1 MNLDKF
7 GNFIKELRKEKELK
21 QEELADELNVH
32 RTTVVKWEQGKS
44 LPLNDTLV
52 ILSKYFN
59 VTVDELLAGGRIN
72 DEATIE
78 EKNKVTLSL
87 LKSRRKSI
95 RISMYFAIITF
106 ILFIIFLIY
115 YFFTTY
121 NSIHVYLLSGY
132 NDNIKT
138 KQSLL
143 IVSNDKVYLRIGN
156 IFNNANELVEV
167 KNISLYVDEEYNTK
181 LLFNGDPNE
190 LLIEYR
196 DNLEIF
202 NINKLKKKY
211 DNLYLIVEY
220 DNKEEIIK
228 LEAVKD
234 FENKSLI
241 QLLFRNTNENYAENN
256 FEIKLSDKFVYD
268 DATDAYK
275 LKDGNVEIECFYNNG
290 FCMAFIFNKNEEIQ
304 YKFDNYF
311 HTLDYQLIKNKS
323 TIKYNHLY
331 LNEKLNNKS
340 KKIYKDFKEKILDK
354 YLS

>member
-1 MNLDKF
+1 MNLEKF
-7 GNFIKELRKEKELK
+7 GNFIKELRKEKGLK
-21 QEELADELNVH
+21 QEELAEELNVH

-156 IFNNANELVEV
+156 IYNNANELVEV
-167 KNISLYVDEEYNTK
+167 KSISLYVDEEYNTK

-190 LLIEYR
+190 LLIEKR
-196 DNLEIF
+196 KNMEIF
-202 NINKLKKKY
+202 YINKLKKRY
-211 DNLYLIVEY
+211 NNLYLIVEY

-241 QLLFRNTNENYAENN
+241 QLLFRNTNENYIENN

-275 LKDGNVEIECFYNNG
+275 LKDGNVEIECFDDSFICRVFVENNKTIIKYEFDRYANRLYYQIVEDNLIIKKINIG
-290 FCMAFIFNKNEEIQ
+290 FNSKLNKNEQ
-304 YKFDNYF
+304 
-311 HTLDYQLIKNKS
+311 
-323 TIKYNHLY
+323 
-331 LNEKLNNKS
+331 
-340 KKIYKDFKEKILDK
+340 KIYKDFKEKILDK